1 VPSRVG
7 VAPVLL
13 NSVGPEVPVI
23 LAAHTSLHRSVK
35 GSLTRWFVAR
45 LERLRHHRR
54 HTAPSTEDALVRA
67 MCHDM
72 RGSLTCLESA
82 LHQLDDAGPSRVDLL
97 SMARAQA
104 AHLTSMLRTADAAR
118 ATPSA
123 GPHAG
128 TPLRDVVLSSLAAS
142 GLPRRQLTLRIDGR
156 AGEVVVG
163 DARLQRIL
171 VNLLENAHRHG
182 DGQPVELGVA
192 RHGGWVELTVTQ
204 PGVPAA
210 VVAGHLATTQP
221 PADLTGLGLWS
232 VQRQAHELGGR
243 VLCEEGDGTL
253 TLRVLVPDR

>member
-1 VPSRVG
+1 M
-7 VAPVLL
+7 
-13 NSVGPEVPVI
+13 I
-23 LAAHTSLHRSVK
+23 LAAHTSLPRSIK
-35 GSLTRWFVAR
+35 GSLTRGLAT
-45 LERLRHHRR
+45 RLRGLLTRTR
-54 HTAPSTEDALVRA
+54 DPGPSTEDMLVRA

-82 LHQLDDAGPSRVDLL
+82 LHQLDDAGPGRLDLL

-104 AHLTSMLRTADAAR
+104 AHLASMLRTADAAR
-118 ATPSA
+118 TTPAQDRPA
-123 GPHAG
+123 GR
-128 TPLRDVVLSSLAAS
+128 PLRDVVATSLAAS
-142 GLPRRQLTLRIDGR
+142 GLPRRQLTLRIAGC
-156 AGEVVVG
+156 AGEVAVG

-182 DGQPVELGVA
+182 GGEPVELAVTC
-192 RHGGWVELTVTQ
+192 HGGWVELAVTQ

-210 VVAGHLATTQP
+210 VVAGHLATTHP

-243 VLCEEGDGTL
+243 VVCEEADGAP